1 MRVVNRSEQAEHQRA
16 VCVTR
21 SAKSME
27 EKNLQTP
34 ETAVEATVK
43 PTVEASR
50 RPLPKLDELIKNGV
64 HFGHQT
70 FRWHPAMRPFIW
82 GSRHGVHLIDVAKT
96 QYQLEQASKFLES
109 MASEGK
115 TILWVGTKK
124 AAQVAIKQA
133 GEKLNNPYITHRWV
147 GGLITNYSQVKKS
160 ITKLLHYEDII
171 AKMDQHHYTK
181 KEIGVMKKV
190 VERLQKT
197 VGGIRNLTW
206 PIGAIV
212 VVDVRK
218 EHVAI
223 KEALAAGVPVV
234 ALVDTNCDPSGIAH
248 VIPANDDVPRAVE
261 LLISHLVDA
270 VARGAVVAAARP
282 QEERFA
288 DGSGIEQLLA
298 QVTDTEEEEGARR
311 RRRAGGGGGAGA
323 AAGAQRRQ
331 VQNRR
336 RRPAGPASA
345 RPSTRPA
352 VASGEAAAGAS
363 HDKPSSEE

>member
-1 MRVVNRSEQAEHQRA
+1 
-16 VCVTR
+16 
-21 SAKSME
+21 ME
-27 EKNLQTP
+27 EKNLQAP
-34 ETAVEATVK
+34 EAAAETAVK
-43 PTVEASR
+43 PVVETPR
-50 RPLPKLDELIKNGV
+50 RPLPKLDELIKSGV

-96 QYQLEQASKFLES
+96 QYQLEQASKFLEA

-124 AAQVAIKQA
+124 AAQAAIKDA

-282 QEERFA
+282 QEERLA

-311 RRRAGGGGGAGA
+311 RRRTGGGGAGA

-331 VQNRR
+331 AQNRR
-336 RRPAGPASA
+336 RRPAGPVSA
-345 RPSTRPA
+345 RPSARPSA
-352 VASGEAAAGAS
+352 PAGDSAAAEAGEKS
-363 HDKPSSEE
+363 SSEE